1 MDVGGVG
8 TGTGLLAEIA
18 VLATVVGG
26 TECRFELFG
35 VVGIVSVILDW
46 PEGLMSGSGP
56 LCSIE

>member
-1 MDVGGVG
+1 MG